1 MAITCQSRIAP
12 SGSETSKLRI
22 IYSALTLDHN
32 LSYRYL
38 KYSTTTEDNFT
49 MEPSAKRVKQMREAA
64 CHDVTSSTREAELE
78 KQIEQT
84 KRKLKELEQDLRA
97 ERAEKKK
104 EVKF

>member
-38 KYSTTTEDNFT
+38 KYSTATEDNFT

-84 KRKLKELEQDLRA
+84 KRKLRELEQDLRA
-97 ERAEKKK
+97 ERAEKNK